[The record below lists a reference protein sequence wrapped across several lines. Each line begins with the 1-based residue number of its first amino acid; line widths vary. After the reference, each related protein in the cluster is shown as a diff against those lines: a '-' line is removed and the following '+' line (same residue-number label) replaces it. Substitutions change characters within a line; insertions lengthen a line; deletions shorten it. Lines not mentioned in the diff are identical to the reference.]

1 MTMATNGWKSG
12 AYIIKGAILYPRGKS
27 ECALS
32 CVCLFVTPWTI
43 AHQAPLSMEVFR
55 QEYWSGLPFPL
66 QEDLSNPGI
75 QLESPA
81 LIGRFITT
89 EPHGKPRVRCV
100 GSKNL
105 TLVLC
110 KTQICIQYLRTQTQ
124 HTWFCLGLKVMHI
137 WPLQALQASFTVGP
151 LAVSAQISQVFF
163 QVSYAICA
171 PFTSQLLHSL
181 FSLFNFLPSAP
192 HPKITCWS
200 SDPTN

>member
-1 MTMATNGWKSG
+1 MATNGWKSG

-32 CVCLFVTPWTI
+32 CVCLFATPWTI

-89 EPHGKPRVRCV
+89 EPHGKPRDW
-100 GSKNL
+100 L
-105 TLVLC
+105 LFLC
-110 KTQICIQYLRTQTQ
+110 NYIIPSL
-124 HTWFCLGLKVMHI
+124 I
-137 WPLQALQASFTVGP
+137 
-151 LAVSAQISQVFF
+151 AVSSFIIA
-163 QVSYAICA
+163 
-171 PFTSQLLHSL
+171 T
-181 FSLFNFLPSAP
+181 
-192 HPKITCWS
+192 
-200 SDPTN
+200 